1 MNTNVTNL
9 LVYDIYGKLVKSENN
24 PSDEIDISFLSDG
37 VYMIRL
43 VDENLQNS
51 IIKILKK

>member
-1 MNTNVTNL
+1 M
-9 LVYDIYGKLVKSENN
+9 YDIYGKLVKSENN
-24 PSDEIDISFLSDG
+24 PSDVIDISFLCDG

-43 VDENLQNS
+43 VDENSNNS

>member
-1 MNTNVTNL
+1 MTSMEN
-9 LVYDIYGKLVKSENN
+9 LVKSVNN
-24 PSDEIDISFLSDG
+24 PSDEIDISSLSDG

-43 VDENLQNS
+43 VDENSQNS